1 MIENLQSIVNEFVV
15 EVRNRLKFEIN
26 SDEIKHELLK
36 VPHHAK
42 DLSHGYGAVYI
53 FTLAESSQAKAPLNR
68 ALKVG
73 KAGANSNA
81 RFKYQHYK
89 SGSAKSTLAG
99 AIENNPLLWNYIGF
113 PGSSVDVGE
122 WIRNNTDRDNFYIA
136 ESKKEI
142 IDFLE
147 IYLKAILGPVF
158 EGSLSS
164 KA

>member
-1 MIENLQSIVNEFVV
+1 MESSPS
-15 EVRNRLKFEIN
+15 RKGSPPR
-26 SDEIKHELLK
+26 
-36 VPHHAK
+36 
-42 DLSHGYGAVYI
+42 YGAVYI
-53 FTLAESSQAKAPLNR
+53 FTLVESPQAKAPPNR

-73 KAGANSNA
+73 KAGPNSNA

-99 AIENNPLLWNYIGF
+99 AIENNPLLWSYIGF
-113 PGSSVDVGE
+113 PGVSVDVGE

-136 ESKKEI
+136 ENKKEI

-147 IYLKAILGPVF
+147 IYFKAILGPVF